1 MVDVALV
8 ELEGVVFETRE
19 LRHASLC
26 EAFAAQGVDAP
37 VEIGTISGLTP
48 RASVVAALA
57 AAQVSVDDVLIDL
70 VTLDAERAFS
80 TRLAMGGVFV
90 SSGVRAFLESAAASA
105 RLGIVSRANRSDV
118 EMMLRWAGL
127 ESTFAVTVCGDDVL
141 DPKPAPDGY
150 HLALDRLRRLR
161 PVAPGA
167 ALALEDSALGIKA
180 ARAAGARSIA
190 VGLVPAHLA
199 MEADAFIPSLEG
211 QSLAALDQLSLPG
224 QEHVS

>member
-8 ELEGVVFETRE
+8 ELEGVVFQTRE

-26 EAFAAQGVDAP
+26 EAFASQGVDAP
-37 VEIGTISGLTP
+37 VEAETITGLTP

-57 AAQVSVDDVLIDL
+57 AAQVEADDVLIDL

-80 TRLAMGGVFV
+80 SRLAMGGVSV
-90 SSGVRAFLESAAASA
+90 SPGARAFLENAVASA
-105 RLGIVSRANRSDV
+105 RLGVVSRANRADV

-127 ESTFAVTVCGDDVL
+127 EGAFAVMVCGDDTL
-141 DPKPAPDGY
+141 DPKPSPDGY

-167 ALALEDSALGIKA
+167 TLALEDSALGIKA
-180 ARAAGARSIA
+180 ARVAGARSIA
-190 VGLVPAHLA
+190 VGPIPAHLA
-199 MEADAFIPSLEG
+199 MEADAFIPTLEG
-211 QSLAALDQLSLPG
+211 QSLAALDELTRPG
-224 QEHVS
+224 QERVL